1 MVQVILKFKENYFL
15 KCMTYA
21 VTIALS
27 VMLIA
32 ACGRP
37 SQALPEI
44 ERENYERAIAGEE
57 IECLHGLDANGNCR
71 KEGDDGVPTGNYGCY
86 PFCNKKPE

>member
-1 MVQVILKFKENYFL
+1 MKRTFN
-15 KCMTYA
+15 A

-37 SQALPEI
+37 SVPINER
-44 ERENYERAIAGEE
+44 ERENYERILAGKK
-57 IECLHGLDANGNCR
+57 IECAHGLDANGSCL
-71 KEGDDGVPTGNYGCY
+71 KEGEDGIWPVLDPDASDA
-86 PFCNKKPE
+86 